1 MLPLQKKKT
10 MNLKHKNIDFDIIV
24 IGAGHAGLEAAFAA
38 AKIGLRVGLFNLN
51 KASIANLPCNP
62 SIGGPAKGVVTRE
75 IDALGGMQAIA
86 VDANK
91 IQIKRLNH
99 SKGPGVWC
107 YRAQLD
113 KTKYHEWFLA
123 QIEQQSNLNLV
134 LVEVTDLLVED
145 NQIYGVITPERNYLA
160 SKVIITTGTYLKA
173 TLHQEKK
180 IADSGPDNH
189 PASNWLSRALANLG
203 FELLRL
209 KTGTPPRV
217 YQNSLN
223 YDLMQIDQGDD
234 PNLCFS
240 YTQPQK
246 LLLSEQ
252 VPCYLTHTTQATYDL
267 IVQHLTQA
275 GVFNGSM
282 SGVGPRYCP
291 SIEDKVHRFPQ
302 RIQHQIFVEPIARDL
317 DYCYVAGLSTSFSPQ
332 LQDAIIKTLVGF
344 ENARIKQYAYAIE
357 YDAINPIQ
365 LRHTLESK
373 KIRGL
378 YFAGQINGTSGYE
391 EAACQGLMAGINAAL
406 AVLNKPP
413 FILKR
418 TEAYIGVLID
428 DLVIKGVKDP
438 YRLLTSRAENRL
450 SLRNDNA
457 DDRLM
462 KYGYQLGLI
471 NQTVYDAY
479 LAQKNAIEHNIGVLQ
494 KLYAPTYK
502 LVSGDVGPLTL
513 YDWIKRPDGDY
524 RKLVKLLREQLQ
536 PLSEVAYHKMMIQIK
551 YDGYIKKQ
559 DEKLQS
565 LSKWQQISLE
575 CIQDFGVIHNLSN
588 EAVEKLNRSQPQ
600 TIQQALMISGIN
612 INDILVIKAHLDK
625 QNFFKKVSVFT
636 Q

>member
-1 MLPLQKKKT
+1 MKMKMKPRNT
-10 MNLKHKNIDFDIIV
+10 DFDIIV
-24 IGAGHAGLEAAFAA
+24 IGAGHAGLEASFAA
-38 AKIGLRVGLFNLN
+38 AKMGLQVGLFNLN
-51 KASIANLPCNP
+51 KQSIANLPCNP
-62 SIGGPAKGVVTRE
+62 SVGGPAKGVVTRE

-91 IQIKRLNH
+91 IQIKRLNY

-113 KTKYHEWFLA
+113 KTQYHHWFLE
-123 QIEQQSNLNLV
+123 QIEQQANLSLV
-134 LVEVTDLLVED
+134 LTEVTGLMVE
-145 NQIYGVITPERNYLA
+145 NNTIMGVITKDKNYTA

-173 TLHQEKK
+173 SIHQDKK
-180 IADSGPDNH
+180 IADSGPDNN
-189 PASNWLSRALANLG
+189 PASNWLSTTLSNLG

-217 YQNSLN
+217 YNDSLN

-234 PNLCFS
+234 PELCFS
-240 YTQPQK
+240 YTHPQK
-246 LLLSEQ
+246 LALSEQ

-267 IVQHLTQA
+267 IANNLQLA

-282 SGVGPRYCP
+282 NGVGPRYCP
-291 SIEDKVHRFPQ
+291 SIEDKVHRFPE
-302 RIQHQIFVEPIARDL
+302 RKQHQIFVEPIARDL
-317 DYCYVAGLSTSFSPQ
+317 DYCYIAGLSTSFGPE
-332 LQDAIIKTLVGF
+332 LQDQIIKTLTGF
-344 ENARIKQYAYAIE
+344 ENAHIKQYAYAIE

-365 LRHTLESK
+365 LKHTLESK
-373 KIRGL
+373 KVSGL

-406 AVLNKPP
+406 SVQNKEPL
-413 FILKR
+413 ILKR

-462 KYGYQLGLI
+462 GYGYKLGLI
-471 NQTVYDAY
+471 AESTYQEY
-479 LAQKNAIEHNIGVLQ
+479 LEQKAAIVHNISVLKQ
-494 KLYAPTYK
+494 LYAPTYK

-513 YDWIKRPDGDY
+513 YDWIKRPDSDY
-524 RKLVKLLREQLQ
+524 FRLIPLLKDQLK
-536 PLSEVAYHKMMIQIK
+536 PLSNVAYQKMMVQIK

-565 LSKWQQISLE
+565 LSKWQQISLAT
-575 CIQDFGVIHNLSN
+575 IHDFRTIHNLSH
-588 EAVEKLNRSQPQ
+588 EAIEKLNRSQPQ

-612 INDILVIKAHLDK
+612 INDILAIKAHLDK
-625 QNFFKKVSVFT
+625 QNFFKKV
-636 Q
+636 